1 MKLFKNK
8 EGKGCRGIAMTEY
21 LIILAIVAIA
31 AIAVVGIFGK
41 QIKSAFTSSTAAMAG
56 TSQKNSNEAK
66 TSAVKTDTMGTFTS
80 KANKA
85 GQ

>member
-41 QIKSAFTSSTAAMAG
+41 QIKSAFTSSTGAMAG
-56 TSQKNSNEAK
+56 TSMKNSNMAK
-66 TSAVKTDTMGTFTS
+66 SSAVKTDTMGTFTS
-80 KANKA
+80 KANQGGK
-85 GQ
+85 